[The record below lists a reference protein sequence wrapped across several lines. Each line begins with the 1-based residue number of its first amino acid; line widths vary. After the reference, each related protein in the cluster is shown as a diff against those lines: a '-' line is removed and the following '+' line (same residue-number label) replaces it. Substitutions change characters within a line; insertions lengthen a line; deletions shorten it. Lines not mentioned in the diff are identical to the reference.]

1 MVKKGKQRKGA
12 VGGDVTNQRMVMSH
26 GPMRPP
32 PLITSFSKRFIAR
45 YVTISGASVSISFQ
59 SIADMLNMATTPTV
73 CYQVFNIA
81 VRLHRIS
88 VWGPVASTTVLT
100 STVSVDFGGIN
111 QGTVG
116 PSARYSD
123 TSMGTDLGPVVHA
136 IPPANSQPWQW
147 QNAANANLAATISCP
162 VGGVVE
168 LEYTGVSNE
177 IAGSSVC
184 QQAPVAATTG
194 RLYLRGP
201 DGVALAAS
209 VFNTVG
215 FNQN

>member
-1 MVKKGKQRKGA
+1 MVKKGNKRRGN

-45 YVTISGASVSISFQ
+45 FTTISSASVSVNFQ
-59 SIADMLNMATTPTV
+59 SIADMLNMASAAGV
-73 CYQVFNIA
+73 AYQIFNIA

-88 VWGPVASTTVLT
+88 VWGPVAATAVLT

-111 QGTVG
+111 QGSVG
-116 PSARYSD
+116 PSARYTD
-123 TSMGTDLGPVVHA
+123 TAMGTDRGPVVHA

-147 QNAANANLAATISCP
+147 QNSANANLAATISCP

-168 LEYTGVSNE
+168 LEYTGVTNE
-177 IAGSSVC
+177 ILGSSQC
-184 QQAPVAATTG
+184 QQAPVAATVG
-194 RLYLRGP
+194 RMYLRGP
-201 DGVALAAS
+201 DGVAQAGS
-209 VFNTVG
+209 VFATVG
-215 FNQN
+215 FNQD